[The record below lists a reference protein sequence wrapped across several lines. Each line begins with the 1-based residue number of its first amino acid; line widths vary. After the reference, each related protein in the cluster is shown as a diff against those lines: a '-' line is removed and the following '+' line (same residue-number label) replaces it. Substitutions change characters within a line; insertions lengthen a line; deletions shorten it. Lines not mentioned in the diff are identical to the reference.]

1 MELAGGLVLLL
12 PNAAY
17 DLWKRKISL
26 IWTGICGGAGMLWQI
41 YMQTSVWAL
50 VGALIPCA
58 VLLVAGFLRPGS
70 VGMGDVLIIGALGMW
85 CGLEGVLWVLGIGCM
100 LLSLICIPLM
110 IFGKVRRDTTVPLVP
125 SLLAGLLVYW
135 CLSIVG

>member
-1 MELAGGLVLLL
+1 MELVGGLVLLL

-26 IWTGICGGAGMLWQI
+26 MWTGICGGLGILWQI

-70 VGMGDVLIIGALGMW
+70 VGMGDVLVIGALGMW
-85 CGLEGVLWVLGIGCM
+85 CGLEGVFWALSIGCM

-110 IFGKVRRDTTVPLVP
+110 LCKKVHRDSTVPLVP
-125 SLLAGLLVYW
+125 FLLAGLLVYW
-135 CLSIVG
+135 CLCTLE